1 MVVLAEE
8 AVEAPL
14 EEAGPAEAEVAEVL
28 EALEE
33 AEGHLEAA
41 HSADEAE
48 VLLEDT
54 AEDHSVEVLAAAPLE
69 GREAE
74 VTEVLCL
81 SLRVEVDLETEIA
94 AREAAGVLL
103 S

>member
-1 MVVLAEE
+1 M
-8 AVEAPL
+8 
-14 EEAGPAEAEVAEVL
+14 EEAGPAEAEAAEVL

-33 AEGHLEAA
+33 AEGHLEAV

-54 AEDHSVEVLAAAPLE
+54 AEDHSAEVLAAAPLE

-81 SLRVEVDLETEIA
+81 SLRAEVDLETEIA